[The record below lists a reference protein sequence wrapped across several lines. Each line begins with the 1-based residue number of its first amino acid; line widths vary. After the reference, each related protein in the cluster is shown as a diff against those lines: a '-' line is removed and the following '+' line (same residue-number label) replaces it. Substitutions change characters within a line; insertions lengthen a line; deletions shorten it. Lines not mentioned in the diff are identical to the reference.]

1 MSSRPCIPTK
11 LKVCVICEGKEEI
24 RYFDRLSQ
32 LNVWSGKYQFV
43 FKNAK
48 SASKIFPMFQNEY
61 QNDSH
66 AAILIFCDTDK
77 FPYKEFELLKLKMN
91 NMFNSRTSVINK
103 TIIFANPCTMQII
116 LSHFGDVALTTQA
129 KKTNGQHI
137 KRLTGVENYDAHEE
151 QIKTICSKITQSNYY
166 EMKKRVETINHDYK
180 TTPSTNIIEF
190 LTHFENDDIKWID
203 SLNKSLNGKS

>member
-103 TIIFANPCTMQII
+103 TIIFANPCTMQIVSKHWTDQNI
-116 LSHFGDVALTTQA
+116 TSPA
-129 KKTNGQHI
+129 KPVNAPLI
-137 KRLTGVENYDAHEE
+137 KSYTGVEKYKGRGDQIEKVMETITSDNYA
-151 QIKTICSKITQSNYY
+151 
-166 EMKKRVETINHDYK
+166 EMKGRVMQMPTDDEICG
-180 TTPSTNIIEF
+180 STNF
-190 LTHFENDDIKWID
+190 FELLENLESDDCSWID
-203 SLNKSLNGKS
+203 ELNDKLNL